1 MSYNDIV
8 AKEKRWKMGNEL
20 LATISKIAY
29 QVHKTNSKVG
39 YIDRLLIVGC
49 LADKKLIWQVAIFE

>member
-1 MSYNDIV
+1 
-8 AKEKRWKMGNEL
+8 MGNEL

-49 LADKKLIWQVAIFE
+49 LAGKKLIWQVAIFE